1 MTFAVS
7 ANIATMI
14 LCIAVLIQTVRLMRA
29 LDTVKSGALTDVVT
43 ALDRSTGE
51 ARRVLGKLTELL
63 RGDVAVTS
71 RTLGEGRAMIEELTV
86 MTGIANAIAERI
98 VDAAG
103 ASNHGARGAAATA
116 AVSTVRK
123 RRVNWPPS
131 SAAPADD
138 DAATALTGS
147 PGKART
153 LPSTKQAS
161 KPPQPRPRKTSKAR
175 STPAA
180 TA

>member
-29 LDTVKSGALTDVVT
+29 LDTVKGGALTDVVT

-103 ASNHGARGAAATA
+103 ASNHGARTPAPAVAPATLRKRRGNPQTGAAAA
-116 AVSTVRK
+116 AGERPSALRDQPASDRREADTTPRAAAK
-123 RRVNWPPS
+123 PKPRRVPKPRDL
-131 SAAPADD
+131 PAV
-138 DAATALTGS
+138 TA
-147 PGKART
+147 
-153 LPSTKQAS
+153 
-161 KPPQPRPRKTSKAR
+161 
-175 STPAA
+175 
-180 TA
+180 

>member
-14 LCIAVLIQTVRLMRA
+14 LCIAVLIQAVRLMRA

-71 RTLGEGRAMIEELTV
+71 RTLEESRAMIEELTV

-103 ASNHGARGAAATA
+103 ASNHGARAAAETQA
-116 AVSTVRK
+116 AGTVRK
-123 RRVNWPPS
+123 RQVNWPS
-131 SAAPADD
+131 SDVADDAPA
-138 DAATALTGS
+138 AVRGTKGKQARARPAPGAESKAGSTPRTRRAPKASKAPVATA
-147 PGKART
+147 
-153 LPSTKQAS
+153 
-161 KPPQPRPRKTSKAR
+161 
-175 STPAA
+175 
-180 TA
+180 

>member
-1 MTFAVS
+1 MTFAVA

-103 ASNHGARGAAATA
+103 ASNHSASGAAATLA
-116 AVSTVRK
+116 AATERDQ
-123 RRVNWPPS
+123 RAETALGGPAA
-131 SAAPADD
+131 AAPK
-138 DAATALTGS
+138 AAAARRS
-147 PGKART
+147 RKA
-153 LPSTKQAS
+153 PAK
-161 KPPQPRPRKTSKAR
+161 RPA
-175 STPAA
+175 PAA